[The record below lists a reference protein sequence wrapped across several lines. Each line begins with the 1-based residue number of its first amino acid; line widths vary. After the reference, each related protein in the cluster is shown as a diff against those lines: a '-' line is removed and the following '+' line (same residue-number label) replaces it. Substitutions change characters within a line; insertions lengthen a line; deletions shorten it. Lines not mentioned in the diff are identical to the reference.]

1 MGSCSPHR
9 KLCVDLGDQ
18 PSSRSWYIYL
28 YHGRLYFVNLRL
40 DQLRLGTSIYN
51 ESRKR
56 VWVKV
61 ETYRQTD
68 GERHRPKHGITRV
81 ASKCNQRRMISSLA
95 EILLEEIA
103 SRFNGSSV
111 RYMTLKTVCAF
122 GTAWPFTSPFL
133 MANAPIPRACS
144 KTILD

>member
-1 MGSCSPHR
+1 MILEMAHEEMVEEIGMPRTARLMVLLRCYKRRR
-9 KLCVDLGDQ
+9 K
-18 PSSRSWYIYL
+18 STI
-28 YHGRLYFVNLRL
+28 NLRL
-40 DQLRLGTSIYN
+40 EQLRLGTSICD

-61 ETYRQTD
+61 ETCRQTD

-103 SRFNGSSV
+103 SRLRKKG
-111 RYMTLKTVCAF
+111 LGC
-122 GTAWPFTSPFL
+122 
-133 MANAPIPRACS
+133 
-144 KTILD
+144 